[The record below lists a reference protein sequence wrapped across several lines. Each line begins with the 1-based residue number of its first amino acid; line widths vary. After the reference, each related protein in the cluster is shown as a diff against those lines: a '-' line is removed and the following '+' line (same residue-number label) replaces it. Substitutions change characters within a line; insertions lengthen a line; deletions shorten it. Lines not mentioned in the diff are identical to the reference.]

1 MLMTEYETTLIFRP
15 DLSSQ
20 NIDDT
25 LGHLRNVV
33 GQKGGK
39 FLEINHWG
47 KKKLAYDIQKFSRGI
62 YVHTMFLG
70 KNDLVAEL
78 ERNLRISDKVLR
90 FLTVKTAVDVDPASR
105 QEKAYEGL
113 KDEHLEERVEEAPA
127 PKRGFEAA
135 PAEEVAAEASAE
147 PEAAAEPVAAE
158 PEAAE
163 PEAAEAEAEEAEASE
178 SAEETEEPA
187 N

>member
-39 FLEINHWG
+39 FLEVNHWG
-47 KKKLAYDIQKFSRGI
+47 KRKLAYEIQKFSRGI
-62 YVHTMFLG
+62 YVHTLFLG

-90 FLTVKTAVDVDPASR
+90 FLTIKTAMDVDPASR

-113 KDEHLEERVEEAPA
+113 KDDELIEAPVKTEAAAQA
-127 PKRGFEAA
+127 PVKTEAA
-135 PAEEVAAEASAE
+135 PQAPVKT
-147 PEAAAEPVAAE
+147 EAAPQAPV
-158 PEAAE
+158 
-163 PEAAEAEAEEAEASE
+163 EAEAAPQAPVEAEAAPQEEAEAQ
-178 SAEETEEPA
+178 EEASDTEEPA
-187 N
+187 S

>member
-113 KDEHLEERVEEAPA
+113 KDEHLEERVEEAPPA
-127 PKRGFEAA
+127 PKPAVEAAPAPEAAVEEA

-147 PEAAAEPVAAE
+147 PEVAAEPV
-158 PEAAE
+158 
-163 PEAAEAEAEEAEASE
+163 AEEAEASE
-178 SAEETEEPA
+178 NTEETEEPA